1 MEGQILY
8 LQTAKIFNMKQM
20 TPDNINAEITPTE
33 FEQLIH
39 SYLIGLGQSLTEFK
53 ATHDTKIERYDGTY
67 QIDVY
72 VEFEALGALIKVLVE
87 CKRYKNKVERET
99 VQLLNGKLQSTGA
112 HKGMIFATSGF
123 QTGAIQYAN
132 EHGIA
137 LIRVIEGRFTYF
149 ALSQDSPNFE
159 PPPWANIP
167 KYAGEYRNG
176 HSISILQRDYLDP
189 LKKFLFDE

>member
-1 MEGQILY
+1 MPMI
-8 LQTAKIFNMKQM
+8 
-20 TPDNINAEITPTE
+20 PDDINAEITPTE
-33 FEQLIH
+33 FEKLIH
-39 SYLIGLGQSLTEFK
+39 SYLVNLGQSLTEFK

-72 VEFEALGALIKVLVE
+72 AEFEALGAQIKVLVE
-87 CKRYKNKVERET
+87 CKRYKNKVERKT

-123 QTGAIQYAN
+123 QTGAIEYA
-132 EHGIA
+132 EAHGIA

-149 ALSQDSPNFE
+149 TKSHGSQKFD

-167 KYAGEYRNG
+167 KYVGEYRNG

-189 LKKFLFDE
+189 LNKFLFYE